1 MHTARLRSR
10 MLQEHANLQMSPIMI
25 FHAHKNEE
33 KGDIIFLM
41 NVRGNVIAS
50 TLHANIQF
58 RRSAAVTVG

>member
-1 MHTARLRSR
+1 
-10 MLQEHANLQMSPIMI
+10 MSPIMI